1 MSRIE
6 KKFAALKAENK
17 KAFIPYI
24 MGGDPDYETSLEIL
38 ENLPEAG
45 ASVIEL
51 GMPFTDP
58 MADGPTIQSSGLRA
72 LKAGITIPKIL
83 QMAGTFREKNQETP
97 LVLMGYFN
105 PVLAYGV
112 EKFVSDAAKAG
123 VDGLLIVDL
132 PPEEDDELLSF
143 AKDKGIDII
152 KLITPTTDDKRLTK
166 ILEHASGWLYYVAIA
181 GITGTRSAT
190 AEDVREKLSAVRK
203 RTDLPLAVGFGI
215 NSQEDVKIMS
225 PFCDA
230 VVVGSALIKEI
241 EQLGTKN
248 ADKEKV
254 LQKVRDLA
262 SAL

>member
-72 LKAGITIPKIL
+72 LKAGITISKIL

-112 EKFVSDAAKAG
+112 EKFVSDAAKAS

-132 PPEEDDELLSF
+132 PPEEDDELWSF
-143 AKDKGIDII
+143 AKDKKIDVI

-190 AEDVREKLSAVRK
+190 AADVREKLSAVRK

-225 PFCDA
+225 SFCDA
-230 VVVGSALIKEI
+230 VVVGSALVKEI